1 MHVDS
6 IKLEPGEKILIQ
18 TRRHWFYIVS
28 QIATVVALALT
39 PPIIFLF
46 INALLTSQIEGG
58 VRLTEYAAQL
68 SYFYFLIL
76 ILSWILIFNLWTN
89 YYLDLLIITDR
100 RAILLNQKGFFWRNV
115 ASFRLERL
123 QDMNVE
129 VNGLIATM
137 LDYGTIEVETAGNA
151 DEQFK
156 AHHIPSPGHIK
167 SIILQAADRRIGDVA
182 KHDGI
187 ALE

>member
-39 PPIIFLF
+39 PLIVFLF
-46 INALLTSQIEGG
+46 INALLTSQIAGG
-58 VRLTEYAAQL
+58 VHLSEYVAQFL
-68 SYFYFLIL
+68 YFYFLIL
-76 ILSWILIFNLWTN
+76 ILAW
-89 YYLDLLIITDR
+89 
-100 RAILLNQKGFFWRNV
+100 ILLNQKGFFWRNV